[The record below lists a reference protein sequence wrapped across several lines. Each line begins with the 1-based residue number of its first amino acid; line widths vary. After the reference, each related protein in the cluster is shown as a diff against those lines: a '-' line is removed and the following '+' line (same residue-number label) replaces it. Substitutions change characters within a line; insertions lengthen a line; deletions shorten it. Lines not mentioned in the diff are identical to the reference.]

1 MLREAISGT
10 IGLSDFI
17 TYAISAIVVIFLTMP
32 VHEFAHAFAANKLG
46 DPTAKYLGRLS
57 INPLKHIDWVGAAC
71 ILLFGFGWAKPV
83 PINSR
88 YFRRG
93 KTDVAIT
100 AFAGPL
106 SNLVVAFA
114 AMLLM
119 FIIAEIFRYF
129 VFIVYI
135 TAFLYYIAI
144 ININLAV
151 FNLVPIPPLDGS
163 KILAAL
169 LPNNV
174 YYKLMQYERYLSIIL
189 MVLLYTGILSG
200 PLSTVSDA
208 IYSGFFSVLNAI
220 FSIFF

>member
-119 FIIAEIFRYF
+119 FIFAAIFRQF

>member
-119 FIIAEIFRYF
+119 FIFAAIFRQF

-169 LPNNV
+169 LPNNL
-174 YYKLMQYERYLSIIL
+174 YYKLMRYERYFSIIL
-189 MVLLYTGILSG
+189 MILLYTGILLE

-208 IYSGFFSVLNAI
+208 IYGGFFSVLNAI